1 MFSEFYMELIY
12 MQTSLHVII
21 IIIIIIIIITKF
33 A

>member
-21 IIIIIIIIITKF
+21 IIIIIITKF